1 MHDPE
6 TIEITPEK
14 ITVPQTELRY
24 VDVGPRNKLDAL
36 TRLLDVEVPTA
47 ALVFCRT
54 RGGVDELGEALVSRG
69 YAAEAIHGDL
79 RQTQRDRVMARFRS
93 GQADVLVATDVA
105 ARGLDIENI

>member
-1 MHDPE
+1 MREPE

-14 ITVPQTELRY
+14 ITVPQIELRY

-36 TRLLDVEVPTA
+36 TRLLDVEVRTA

-69 YAAEAIHGDL
+69 YAAGAIHGDL
-79 RQTQRDRVMARFRS
+79 SQAPRDRVVARFRPGPAAGRVAS
-93 GQADVLVATDVA
+93 GGR
-105 ARGLDIENI
+105 AR